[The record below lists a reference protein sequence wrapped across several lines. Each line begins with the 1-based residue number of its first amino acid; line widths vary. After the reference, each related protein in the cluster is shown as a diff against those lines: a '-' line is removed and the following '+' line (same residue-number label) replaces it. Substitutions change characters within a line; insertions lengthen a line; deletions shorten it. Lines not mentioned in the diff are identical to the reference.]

1 MNLNLFNAG
10 KYLATAVV
18 VVAALSAVGATAAE
32 TYGRAGGTV
41 GADRIHEI
49 SSTHST
55 RPGESVNLANWY
67 GRAGGPVGI
76 ERTTGVDQPKAYAAS
91 QTKTPVVFGRAGVAL
106 PFGG

>member
-1 MNLNLFNAG
+1 MNLFNTG

-18 VVAALSAVGATAAE
+18 VVATLSAVGAIAAE

-41 GADRIHEI
+41 GADRIQQM
-49 SSTHST
+49 SSAHST

-76 ERTTGVDQPKAYAAS
+76 ERTAGVNQPKAYAAS
-91 QTKTPVVFGRAGVAL
+91 QAKTPVVFGRAGVAL